1 MNYQGN
7 NPEGYPDP
15 TANQAVG
22 IVSREE
28 KEAAKAKKR
37 AAREYGHQGSHE
49 SNQSN
54 RRSIRTDDREQD
66 HIQRQRNGGNIQMT
80 NKERFIELLRSTKRE
95 GIEKL
100 IDFLE
105 KTDFFT
111 APASTRFHSS
121 YEGGLLQHS
130 LNVYDCLAGLGTTTG
145 DVQEFQAAGMRLDSI
160 PQESIII
167 VALLHDLCKVNF
179 YATEMRWRKD
189 ANNKWEQY
197 PVYAVNDRNPYGHG
211 EKSVMMASE
220 FIHLTMEERYAI
232 RWHMGMS
239 EANIIQTY
247 CQAAEKYPLVLF
259 THMADQMATSY
270 LETNTGNKKPEDIYL
285 GTEPAAQDPEEFA
298 EAEPI

>member
-1 MNYQGN
+1 
-7 NPEGYPDP
+7 
-15 TANQAVG
+15 
-22 IVSREE
+22 
-28 KEAAKAKKR
+28 
-37 AAREYGHQGSHE
+37 
-49 SNQSN
+49 
-54 RRSIRTDDREQD
+54 
-66 HIQRQRNGGNIQMT
+66 MT

-145 DVQEFQAAGMRLDSI
+145 DVQEFQTAGMRLDSI

-167 VALLHDLCKVNF
+167 VALLHDLCKTNF

-189 ANNKWEQY
+189 ANQKWEQY
-197 PVYAVNDRNPYGHG
+197 PVYTVNDRNPYGHG

-259 THMADQMATSY
+259 THMADQRWPQATWRPTPETRNRKTSTSERNRQRRIRKNSQRQSLSNRRATMNTERDDREQIEAIRKMMA
-270 LETNTGNKKPEDIYL
+270 EKEEKKRAREIRK
-285 GTEPAAQDPEEFA
+285 
-298 EAEPI
+298 

>member
-1 MNYQGN
+1 
-7 NPEGYPDP
+7 
-15 TANQAVG
+15 
-22 IVSREE
+22 
-28 KEAAKAKKR
+28 
-37 AAREYGHQGSHE
+37 
-49 SNQSN
+49 
-54 RRSIRTDDREQD
+54 
-66 HIQRQRNGGNIQMT
+66 MT

-111 APASTRFHSS
+111 APASTRFHMSC
-121 YEGGLLQHS
+121 EGGLLQHS

-211 EKSVMMASE
+211 EKCGRRLQLPKEGKRGNHCRRRCLLGQHKRSDHRNSRVQ
-220 FIHLTMEERYAI
+220 HPRRLRYRRRSRSGRGRI
-232 RWHMGMS
+232 
-239 EANIIQTY
+239 N
-247 CQAAEKYPLVLF
+247 
-259 THMADQMATSY
+259 
-270 LETNTGNKKPEDIYL
+270 
-285 GTEPAAQDPEEFA
+285 
-298 EAEPI
+298 

>member
-1 MNYQGN
+1 
-7 NPEGYPDP
+7 
-15 TANQAVG
+15 
-22 IVSREE
+22 
-28 KEAAKAKKR
+28 
-37 AAREYGHQGSHE
+37 
-49 SNQSN
+49 
-54 RRSIRTDDREQD
+54 
-66 HIQRQRNGGNIQMT
+66 MT

-145 DVQEFQAAGMRLDSI
+145 DVQEFQTAGMRLDSI

-298 EAEPI
+298 EAEPISNRRAVMNTERDDREQIEAIRKMMAEKEEKKRAREIRKGLRRKRIHALLHGKKADKH

>member
-1 MNYQGN
+1 
-7 NPEGYPDP
+7 
-15 TANQAVG
+15 
-22 IVSREE
+22 
-28 KEAAKAKKR
+28 
-37 AAREYGHQGSHE
+37 
-49 SNQSN
+49 
-54 RRSIRTDDREQD
+54 
-66 HIQRQRNGGNIQMT
+66 MT

-130 LNVYDCLAGLGTTTG
+130 LNVYDCLVNLGTTTG

-239 EANIIQTY
+239 EANIHPDILPGRREIP
-247 CQAAEKYPLVLF
+247 AGIIHAHGRPDGHKLPG
-259 THMADQMATSY
+259 DQHRKQETGRRLPRNRTGSAGSGRIRRGRAY
-270 LETNTGNKKPEDIYL
+270 LTGGQP
-285 GTEPAAQDPEEFA
+285 
-298 EAEPI
+298 

>member
-1 MNYQGN
+1 
-7 NPEGYPDP
+7 
-15 TANQAVG
+15 
-22 IVSREE
+22 
-28 KEAAKAKKR
+28 
-37 AAREYGHQGSHE
+37 
-49 SNQSN
+49 
-54 RRSIRTDDREQD
+54 
-66 HIQRQRNGGNIQMT
+66 MT

-111 APASTRFHSS
+111 APASTRFHMSC
-121 YEGGLLQHS
+121 EGGLLQHS
-130 LNVYDCLAGLGTTTG
+130 LNVYDCLVNLGTTTG

-298 EAEPI
+298 EAEPIYRRAAMNTERDDREQIEAIRKMMAEKEEKKRAREIRKGLRRKRIHAFLHGKKADKH

>member
-1 MNYQGN
+1 
-7 NPEGYPDP
+7 
-15 TANQAVG
+15 
-22 IVSREE
+22 
-28 KEAAKAKKR
+28 
-37 AAREYGHQGSHE
+37 
-49 SNQSN
+49 
-54 RRSIRTDDREQD
+54 
-66 HIQRQRNGGNIQMT
+66 MT

-111 APASTRFHSS
+111 APASTRFHMSCD
-121 YEGGLLQHS
+121 GGLLQHS
-130 LNVYDCLAGLGTTTG
+130 LNVYDCLVNLGTTTG

-239 EANIIQTY
+239 QYHPDILPGCREIPAGIVH
-247 CQAAEKYPLVLF
+247 AHGRPDGHKLPG
-259 THMADQMATSY
+259 DQHRKQETGRHLPRNGTGSAGSGRIRRGRAY
-270 LETNTGNKKPEDIYL
+270 LTGGQP
-285 GTEPAAQDPEEFA
+285 
-298 EAEPI
+298 

>member
-1 MNYQGN
+1 
-7 NPEGYPDP
+7 
-15 TANQAVG
+15 
-22 IVSREE
+22 
-28 KEAAKAKKR
+28 
-37 AAREYGHQGSHE
+37 
-49 SNQSN
+49 
-54 RRSIRTDDREQD
+54 
-66 HIQRQRNGGNIQMT
+66 MT

-130 LNVYDCLAGLGTTTG
+130 LNVYDCLAGLGITTG

-232 RWHMGMS
+232 RWLQATWRPTPETRNRKTSTS
-239 EANIIQTY
+239 EQNRQRRIRKNSQRQSLSNRRAAMNTERDDREQIEAIRKMM
-247 CQAAEKYPLVLF
+247 AEKEEKKRAREIRKGLRRKRIHAFL
-259 THMADQMATSY
+259 HGKKAD
-270 LETNTGNKKPEDIYL
+270 KH
-285 GTEPAAQDPEEFA
+285 
-298 EAEPI
+298 

>member
-1 MNYQGN
+1 
-7 NPEGYPDP
+7 
-15 TANQAVG
+15 
-22 IVSREE
+22 
-28 KEAAKAKKR
+28 
-37 AAREYGHQGSHE
+37 
-49 SNQSN
+49 
-54 RRSIRTDDREQD
+54 
-66 HIQRQRNGGNIQMT
+66 MT

-232 RWHMGMS
+232 RWHMGYTEADTLSFNNAIDKYPMIWALHS
-239 EANIIQTY
+239 ADTQASHFMEANEGNKLAY
-247 CQAAEKYPLVLF
+247 ADNGSAEY
-259 THMADQMATSY
+259 ADQPTMQEATA
-270 LETNTGNKKPEDIYL
+270 PVF
-285 GTEPAAQDPEEFA
+285 EEA
-298 EAEPI
+298 TPV

>member
-1 MNYQGN
+1 
-7 NPEGYPDP
+7 
-15 TANQAVG
+15 
-22 IVSREE
+22 
-28 KEAAKAKKR
+28 
-37 AAREYGHQGSHE
+37 
-49 SNQSN
+49 
-54 RRSIRTDDREQD
+54 
-66 HIQRQRNGGNIQMT
+66 MT

-111 APASTRFHSS
+111 APASTRFHMSC
-121 YEGGLLQHS
+121 EGGLLQHS

-220 FIHLTMEERYAI
+220 FIRLTMEERYAI
-232 RWHMGMS
+232 
-239 EANIIQTY
+239 
-247 CQAAEKYPLVLF
+247 
-259 THMADQMATSY
+259 D
-270 LETNTGNKKPEDIYL
+270 
-285 GTEPAAQDPEEFA
+285 GTWE
-298 EAEPI
+298 

>member
-1 MNYQGN
+1 
-7 NPEGYPDP
+7 
-15 TANQAVG
+15 
-22 IVSREE
+22 
-28 KEAAKAKKR
+28 
-37 AAREYGHQGSHE
+37 
-49 SNQSN
+49 
-54 RRSIRTDDREQD
+54 
-66 HIQRQRNGGNIQMT
+66 MT

-145 DVQEFQAAGMRLDSI
+145 DVQEFQTAGMRLDSI

-197 PVYAVNDRNPYGHG
+197 KTYEFNEDEPLGHG
-211 EKSVMMASE
+211 EKSI
-220 FIHLTMEERYAI
+220 FILQRLGLQMTEQEVYMI
-232 RWHMGMS
+232 RWHMGGFDESKMPLQSAMKKCPEIALIHAADLIATHIIES
-239 EANIIQTY
+239 EVT
-247 CQAAEKYPLVLF
+247 
-259 THMADQMATSY
+259 D
-270 LETNTGNKKPEDIYL
+270 D
-285 GTEPAAQDPEEFA
+285 
-298 EAEPI
+298 

>member
-1 MNYQGN
+1 
-7 NPEGYPDP
+7 
-15 TANQAVG
+15 
-22 IVSREE
+22 
-28 KEAAKAKKR
+28 
-37 AAREYGHQGSHE
+37 
-49 SNQSN
+49 
-54 RRSIRTDDREQD
+54 
-66 HIQRQRNGGNIQMT
+66 MT

-130 LNVYDCLAGLGTTTG
+130 LNVYDCLTGLGTTTG
-145 DVQEFQAAGMRLDSI
+145 DVQEFQTAGMRLDSI

-197 PVYAVNDRNPYGHG
+197 P
-211 EKSVMMASE
+211 
-220 FIHLTMEERYAI
+220 
-232 RWHMGMS
+232 
-239 EANIIQTY
+239 
-247 CQAAEKYPLVLF
+247 
-259 THMADQMATSY
+259 
-270 LETNTGNKKPEDIYL
+270 
-285 GTEPAAQDPEEFA
+285 EEFA

>member
-1 MNYQGN
+1 
-7 NPEGYPDP
+7 
-15 TANQAVG
+15 
-22 IVSREE
+22 
-28 KEAAKAKKR
+28 
-37 AAREYGHQGSHE
+37 
-49 SNQSN
+49 
-54 RRSIRTDDREQD
+54 
-66 HIQRQRNGGNIQMT
+66 MT

-145 DVQEFQAAGMRLDSI
+145 DIQEFQTAGMRLDSI

-189 ANNKWEQY
+189 ANN
-197 PVYAVNDRNPYGHG
+197 R
-211 EKSVMMASE
+211 SE
-220 FIHLTMEERYAI
+220 D
-232 RWHMGMS
+232 
-239 EANIIQTY
+239 
-247 CQAAEKYPLVLF
+247 VV
-259 THMADQMATSY
+259 
-270 LETNTGNKKPEDIYL
+270 
-285 GTEPAAQDPEEFA
+285 
-298 EAEPI
+298 

>member
-1 MNYQGN
+1 
-7 NPEGYPDP
+7 
-15 TANQAVG
+15 
-22 IVSREE
+22 
-28 KEAAKAKKR
+28 
-37 AAREYGHQGSHE
+37 
-49 SNQSN
+49 
-54 RRSIRTDDREQD
+54 
-66 HIQRQRNGGNIQMT
+66 MT

-145 DVQEFQAAGMRLDSI
+145 DVQEFQTAGMRLDSI

-197 PVYAVNDRNPYGHG
+197 PVYAVIRPRRKISHDGIRVYPPDHGGTIRN
-211 EKSVMMASE
+211 
-220 FIHLTMEERYAI
+220 
-232 RWHMGMS
+232 
-239 EANIIQTY
+239 
-247 CQAAEKYPLVLF
+247 
-259 THMADQMATSY
+259 QMAH
-270 LETNTGNKKPEDIYL
+270 GNERGQYHPDIL
-285 GTEPAAQDPEEFA
+285 PGRREIPAGIIHAHGRPDGYKLPGDQHRK
-298 EAEPI
+298 

>member
-1 MNYQGN
+1 MTVAMFKPYSLF
-7 NPEGYPDP
+7 Y
-15 TANQAVG
+15 
-22 IVSREE
+22 
-28 KEAAKAKKR
+28 
-37 AAREYGHQGSHE
+37 
-49 SNQSN
+49 
-54 RRSIRTDDREQD
+54 SIIKIFCSYNSKDWHHKLCCD
-66 HIQRQRNGGNIQMT
+66 QRM
-80 NKERFIELLRSTKRE
+80 FLRSFEDDAADICRCVYSDHGKKCSCITTYTFT
-95 GIEKL
+95 IQ
-100 IDFLE
+100 
-105 KTDFFT
+105 FT
-111 APASTRFHSS
+111 ACQNNFCKFV
-121 YEGGLLQHS
+121 LLFLRS
-130 LNVYDCLAGLGTTTG
+130 KIA
-145 DVQEFQAAGMRLDSI
+145 
-160 PQESIII
+160 
-167 VALLHDLCKVNF
+167 
-179 YATEMRWRKD
+179 ATEMRWRKD

>member
-1 MNYQGN
+1 
-7 NPEGYPDP
+7 
-15 TANQAVG
+15 
-22 IVSREE
+22 
-28 KEAAKAKKR
+28 
-37 AAREYGHQGSHE
+37 
-49 SNQSN
+49 
-54 RRSIRTDDREQD
+54 
-66 HIQRQRNGGNIQMT
+66 MT
-80 NKERFIELLRSTKRE
+80 NKERFITLLRSTGRE

-111 APASTRFHSS
+111 APASTRFHMSC
-121 YEGGLLQHS
+121 EGGLLQHS
-130 LNVYDCLAGLGTTTG
+130 LNVYDCLANLGTMST
-145 DVQEFQAAGMRLDSI
+145 DKVQEFHVAGMRLDSI
-160 PQESIII
+160 PKESIII
-167 VALLHDLCKVNF
+167 VALLHDLCKTNF

-259 THMADQMATSY
+259 THMADQMATNY
-270 LETNTGNKKPEDIYL
+270 LETNTGNKKPEDVYQ
-285 GTEPAAQDPEEFA
+285 GAEPEAVPADPGEFA

>member
-1 MNYQGN
+1 
-7 NPEGYPDP
+7 
-15 TANQAVG
+15 
-22 IVSREE
+22 
-28 KEAAKAKKR
+28 
-37 AAREYGHQGSHE
+37 
-49 SNQSN
+49 
-54 RRSIRTDDREQD
+54 
-66 HIQRQRNGGNIQMT
+66 MT

-111 APASTRFHSS
+111 APASTRFHMSC
-121 YEGGLLQHS
+121 EGGLLQHS
-130 LNVYDCLAGLGTTTG
+130 LNVYDCLVNLGTTTG

-189 ANNKWEQY
+189 ANQKWEQY
-197 PVYAVNDRNPYGHG
+197 PVYTVNDRNPYGHG

-247 CQAAEKYPLVLF
+247 RWYCSRTWQTRWPQATWRPTPEIRSRKTSTSEQNRQHRIRKNSQRQSLSNRRAAMNTERDDREQIEAIRKMMAEKEEKKRAREIRKELRRKRIHAFL
-259 THMADQMATSY
+259 HGKKAD
-270 LETNTGNKKPEDIYL
+270 KH
-285 GTEPAAQDPEEFA
+285 
-298 EAEPI
+298 

>member
-1 MNYQGN
+1 
-7 NPEGYPDP
+7 
-15 TANQAVG
+15 
-22 IVSREE
+22 
-28 KEAAKAKKR
+28 
-37 AAREYGHQGSHE
+37 
-49 SNQSN
+49 
-54 RRSIRTDDREQD
+54 
-66 HIQRQRNGGNIQMT
+66 MT

-121 YEGGLLQHS
+121 YEGGLLQE
-130 LNVYDCLAGLGTTTG
+130 VAQCLRLPGWPRNRDRRYSGIPQT
-145 DVQEFQAAGMRLDSI
+145 AGMRLDSI

-270 LETNTGNKKPEDIYL
+270 LETNTGNKKPEDVYL

>member
-1 MNYQGN
+1 MSYQGN

-37 AAREYGHQGSHE
+37 ATREYD
-49 SNQSN
+49 
-54 RRSIRTDDREQD
+54 IRAAMKAIRA
-66 HIQRQRNGGNIQMT
+66 I
-80 NKERFIELLRSTKRE
+80 
-95 GIEKL
+95 
-100 IDFLE
+100 
-105 KTDFFT
+105 
-111 APASTRFHSS
+111 
-121 YEGGLLQHS
+121 
-130 LNVYDCLAGLGTTTG
+130 AG
-145 DVQEFQAAGMRLDSI
+145 A
-160 PQESIII
+160 
-167 VALLHDLCKVNF
+167 
-179 YATEMRWRKD
+179 
-189 ANNKWEQY
+189 
-197 PVYAVNDRNPYGHG
+197 YGHG

-270 LETNTGNKKPEDIYL
+270 LETNTGNKKPQKQSL
-285 GTEPAAQDPEEFA
+285 SNRRAAMNTERDDREQIEAIRKMMAEKEEKKRAREIRKRLRRKRIHAFFHGKKA
-298 EAEPI
+298 DKH